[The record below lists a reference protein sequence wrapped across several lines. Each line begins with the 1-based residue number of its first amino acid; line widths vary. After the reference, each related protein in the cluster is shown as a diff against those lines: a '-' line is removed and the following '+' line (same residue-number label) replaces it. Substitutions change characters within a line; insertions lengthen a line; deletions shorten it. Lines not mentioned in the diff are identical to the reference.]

1 MICAIIVAGG
11 KGSRMGAGFNKVFIR
26 LGGKTVIERTVEVFN
41 RCDAV
46 DEIVLVTSE
55 NDIGDMQKIIDSDIF
70 PKVKNICKGGERR
83 QDSVYNGLLKTDAD
97 IVLIHD
103 GARCL
108 ITENEILRIIDDV
121 KTYNAA
127 AIGVAVKDTLKTI
140 DDSGNI
146 VSTVDREKTVQ
157 IQTPQAFYADEIIE
171 LHKRAQNENITVTD
185 DSSLFEHY
193 GKTVHFTSGSYDNI
207 KLTTPEDIAIGEEI
221 LRRRG
226 DL

>member
-11 KGSRMGAGFNKVFIR
+11 KGSRMGAGFNKVFMK
-26 LGGKTVIERTVEVFN
+26 LGSKTVIERTVYAFN
-41 RCDAV
+41 RCDAI
-46 DEIVLVTSE
+46 DEIVIVTSE
-55 NDIGDMQKIIDSDIF
+55 NDIADMQKIIVSNVF

-83 QDSVYNGLLKTDAD
+83 QDSVYNGLLKTQAD

-108 ITENEILRIIDDV
+108 ITESEILRITDDV
-121 KTYNAA
+121 KTYKAA
-127 AIGVAVKDTLKTI
+127 AVGVTVKDTLKTI

-146 VSTVDREKTVQ
+146 VSTIDREKTVQ
-157 IQTPQAFYADEIIE
+157 IQTPQAFYTDEIIE